1 MPRPSRNLDLALL
14 QAGRELFPQA
24 GCGRL
29 SVRAV
34 AERAGA
40 NVGMFHYHFK
50 TKDNFLRTLL
60 QQVYEEIFAGLSQ
73 AATRPGAAID
83 SLRGALLAAAAL
95 LVRHRRVIARVW
107 MDAVAGEPVAT
118 EFVRRNAPRHVG
130 MLMELVQQAQHE
142 GALRELPPLQCVA
155 TLMGAVALPVVFA
168 AGLVEVAFPVPAFQR
183 QFSVQ
188 VMSEQAIAQRVDL
201 ALAALRAAPTR
212 QRRPSS
218 A

>member
-14 QAGRELFPQA
+14 QAGRELFVHTGCA
-24 GCGRL
+24 GL

-50 TKDNFLRTLL
+50 SKDNFLRTLL

-130 MLMELVQQAQHE
+130 MLKGIGGAQ
-142 GALRELPPLQCVA
+142 LLPDLWPML
-155 TLMGAVALPVVFA
+155 
-168 AGLVEVAFPVPAFQR
+168 AF
-183 QFSVQ
+183 
-188 VMSEQAIAQRVDL
+188 L
-201 ALAALRAAPTR
+201 ALAGTIALARYR
-212 QRRPSS
+212 QTVD
-218 A
+218 

>member
-24 GCGRL
+24 GCAKL

-50 TKDNFLRTLL
+50 SKDNFLRALL

-73 AATRPGAAID
+73 AAARPGKAID
-83 SLRGALLAAAAL
+83 GLRAALVAAAGLLAM
-95 LVRHRRVIARVW
+95 HRKVIARVW
-107 MDAVAGEPVAT
+107 MDAVSGEPVAT
-118 EFVRRNAPRHVG
+118 EFVRRNAPRHIG
-130 MLMELVQQAQHE
+130 LLLELVRQAQHE
-142 GALRELPPLQCVA
+142 GALRDLPPLQCVA
-155 TLMGAVALPVVFA
+155 MLMGAVALPVVFV
-168 AGLVEVAFPVPAFQR
+168 AGLVEVAMPVAAFQR
-183 QFSVQ
+183 QFGDH

-201 ALAALRAAPTR
+201 ALGALRAAPM
-212 QRRPSS
+212 RRRSPST